1 MNIKNKL
8 KFTLELQNAVKATL
22 ENKEVS
28 ANEKDVP
35 REGSVEVY
43 TDELIPL
50 LLQLPSNPQ
59 KLFWILVE
67 ARDEWN
73 QVYKS
78 REEMGSIYM
87 KNYFKS
93 NFSNDIN
100 RLIDLKM
107 VAIIGYV
114 PTISPFLV
122 LPKNTPQMNKTIQAV
137 WKELGSNST
146 N

>member
-1 MNIKNKL
+1 M
-8 KFTLELQNAVKATL
+8 
-22 ENKEVS
+22 
-28 ANEKDVP
+28 
-35 REGSVEVY
+35 
-43 TDELIPL
+43 
-50 LLQLPSNPQ
+50 LLQLPGNPQ

-73 QVYKS
+73 QVHKG
-78 REEMGSIYM
+78 RREMGSMYM

-107 VAIIGYV
+107 VAIIGYI

-122 LPKNTPQMNKTIQAV
+122 LPKNSPKIQKAIQAA
-137 WKELGSNST
+137 WKEMLQKEADN
-146 N
+146 NELEQ